1 VSDVVAG
8 DGVDGQGRTR
18 EIWINLIDCEAGWA
32 PGEFLMGTQGARERE
47 REWGSLREG
56 GMGSSSGQAG
66 EGHFASRPLHRGFPA
81 PVNGQQAS
89 ILLFPAMIHGRK
101 HLFSCQVSA
110 QAIAPRPPR
119 CCPSNPS
126 SRAAVPQPRHRFAT
140 VFGRFATVFGRFPD
154 CARQLH
160 PQRAGRPDRLTER
173 RHPLFPTPT
182 VRWIRQIALFVT
194 FPMPRSGNVMV

>member
-1 VSDVVAG
+1 LDQSHRLRGWLGAWGIFDG
-8 DGVDGQGRTR
+8 DSR
-18 EIWINLIDCEAGWA
+18 
-32 PGEFLMGTQGARERE
+32 RERE

-140 VFGRFATVFGRFPD
+140 VFGRFPD